1 MRVPAI
7 EWQYINALSDMT
19 LNLFVTYSPKD
30 MHENDPNSFIY
41 NRPKLEII
49 QVLIKSTH

>member
-1 MRVPAI
+1 
-7 EWQYINALSDMT
+7 MT
-19 LNLFVTYSPKD
+19 LNPFLICPPKD

-49 QVLIKSTH
+49 QVLIKNTHQQNKVSYIYTRESWT